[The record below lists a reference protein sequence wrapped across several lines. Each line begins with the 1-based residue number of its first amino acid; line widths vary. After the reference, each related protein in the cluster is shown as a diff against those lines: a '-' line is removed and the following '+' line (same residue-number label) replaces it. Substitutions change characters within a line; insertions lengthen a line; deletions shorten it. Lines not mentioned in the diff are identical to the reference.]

1 MSGQN
6 EWSPPESYILLS
18 EWEHIME
25 DKICDERHLRI
36 DSALD
41 RIERKVDVLIWKFLA
56 FAISLMGLML
66 GGIKLLK

>member
-1 MSGQN
+1 
-6 EWSPPESYILLS
+6 
-18 EWEHIME
+18 ME
-25 DKICDERHLRI
+25 DKICDERNLRI
-36 DSALD
+36 DESLL